1 MPRCAHC
8 KKRSHLEFTCKC
20 SSEKVFCSACRISE
34 VHGCV
39 LVYQSV
45 ELVKVIPVKVDKI

>member
-45 ELVKVIPVKVDKI
+45 ELVKVVPIKVEKI

>member
-8 KKRSHLEFTCKC
+8 KKKSHLEFTCKC
-20 SSEKVFCSACRISE
+20 SSEKVFCSACRMSE

-39 LVYQSV
+39 IVYKPI
-45 ELVKVIPVKVDKI
+45 ELVKIIAEKVEKI